1 MTNLARAKIEISD
14 INTRVKNDAK
24 AFFEECDRKYEKKV
38 RSIAERIATDPT
50 GSRIIMLSG
59 PSSSCKTTTSL
70 KIQRE
75 LAAHGATAVTISMD
89 DFFKSRDKVPLLPDG
104 TQDFESI
111 DALNIDLL
119 EQTLS
124 DLLFK
129 GAADFP
135 VFNFKA
141 GEARTETRHCELK
154 EGQTAIVE
162 GIHALDPRITDGLPG
177 GNTLKLYVSV
187 SSDFVDNGQVVLSAR
202 DVRLIRRTIRDQR
215 YRNSLP
221 EDTLDMWDAV
231 CRGEDLYIRPFKKFA
246 DDTINSV
253 FACEPCLMQETA
265 RQLFN
270 TVSPESR
277 HFEKAQG
284 ILNALSR
291 FEAMP
296 LTLAPETCVLRE
308 FTGGSVY
315 YRKSGKAPRLS
326 RA

>member
-1 MTNLARAKIEISD
+1 MTNLARAKIDISD
-14 INTRVKNDAK
+14 VNARVRKDAK
-24 AFFEECDRKYEKKV
+24 AFFEECDRKYEKKILG
-38 RSIAERIATDPT
+38 IAERIAADPM

-70 KIQRE
+70 KVQRE
-75 LAAHGATAVTISMD
+75 LAARGVAAVTISMD
-89 DFFKSRDKVPLLPDG
+89 DFFKSRDNVPVLEDG
-104 TQDFESI
+104 TRDFESI

-129 GAADFP
+129 GEANFP

-141 GEARTETRHCELK
+141 GETRTETRHCELK
-154 EGQTAIVE
+154 EGQVAIVE

-187 SSDFVDNGQVVLSAR
+187 SSDFVENGKIVLSAR

-221 EDTLDMWDAV
+221 ENTLDMWDSV
-231 CRGEDLYIRPFKKFA
+231 CRGENLYIRPFKKFA

-253 FACEPCLMQETA
+253 FACEPCLLQATA
-265 RQLFN
+265 RELFG
-270 TVSPESR
+270 TVTPESR
-277 HFEKAQG
+277 HFNKTRE
-284 ILNALSR
+284 LLDALSR
-291 FEAMP
+291 FDAMP
-296 LTLAPETCVLRE
+296 LAMAPETCVLRE

-315 YRKSGKAPRLS
+315 YRKSGKDPALS